1 MRLDLKTALV
11 LLAMACGTQE
21 RDESSKARVMQ
32 KGSKV
37 WGNDLARG
45 LGLQPWE
52 ICKELGT
59 YDCLGEAHRVTL
71 GGVEPER
78 LGVDKPLANAL
89 VTAPIAADRV
99 AQSACGA
106 RLERDREGPAVL
118 FGPVLDSDTPA
129 SRKKVTTALVE
140 RLLSRRVKAEEI
152 DALEAM
158 HADISAVSSNTTRD
172 WAIGACVVI
181 ATSTEAL
188 FY

>member
-1 MRLDLKTALV
+1 MRLDPKTALV
-11 LLAMACGTQE
+11 LLAMACGTTE
-21 RDESSKARVMQ
+21 RDESAKARVMQ

-59 YDCLGEAHRVTL
+59 FDCLGEAHKVTL

-78 LGVDKPLANAL
+78 LGVDKPLDNAL

-106 RLERDREGPAVL
+106 RLERDREGPAVV
-118 FGPVLDSDTPA
+118 FGPVLDSNSKA
-129 SRKKVTTALVE
+129 NRRKVATSLVE
-140 RLLSRRVKAEEI
+140 RLLARRAKAEEL
-152 DALEAM
+152 DALEAL
-158 HADISAVSSNTTRD
+158 HTDIAAISSSPERD
-172 WAIGACVVI
+172 WAIGACVVV